1 METLALPC
9 FNSTNEFFLLIFKR
23 LLRSVS
29 LKFVRPANKLL
40 PDFREK
46 LILAITGINNCAH
59 FSFLHTRIA
68 IENGVKISEVK
79 RLLEGNLGSFPK
91 DEAAVLLYARHW
103 TETKGN
109 VSSLERKKVI
119 DFFGP
124 RETKLLESVIMS
136 AHFSNMCSNTVIA
149 YKEKIPGHSSFILYL
164 LSSPIAAFIKREA
177 AKIE

>member
-1 METLALPC
+1 METIALPC
-9 FNSTNEFFLLIFKR
+9 FNSTSEFFLLIFKQ

-29 LKFVRPANKLL
+29 LKFVHPANKLL

-79 RLLEGNLGSFPK
+79 RLLEGNLGTFPK

-103 TETKGN
+103 TETKGK

-124 RETKLLESVIMS
+124 RETKLTGVCHNVCTFFKSVQQHCHRLQRKKCRS
-136 AHFSNMCSNTVIA
+136 TV
-149 YKEKIPGHSSFILYL
+149 PSFYTCYHHQQPL
-164 LSSPIAAFIKREA
+164 L
-177 AKIE
+177 

>member
-1 METLALPC
+1 METLTLPC
-9 FNSTNEFFLLIFKR
+9 FNSTSEFFLLILKR

-29 LKFVRPANKLL
+29 LTFVRPASKLL

-79 RLLEGNLGSFPK
+79 RLLEGNLGTFPA

-109 VSSLERKKVI
+109 VSLKERRRI
-119 DFFGP
+119 IALFGS
-124 RETKLLESVIMS
+124 RETRLLESIIMD

-149 YKEKIPGHSSFILYL
+149 YKEKIPGHSSLFLCL
-164 LSSPIAAFIKREA
+164 LSSPTASFIEKEA